1 MNDEEQLVNL
11 DNVDPVLLRPEF
23 REGVD
28 QLIDLIFSKA
38 QAKRCGC
45 VCVGG
50 GWGAWVVPE
59 AVTVMG
65 GTGTG
70 IKV

>member
-28 QLIDLIFSKA
+28 QVIDLLFSKV
-38 QAKRCGC
+38 QAKR
-45 VCVGG
+45 
-50 GWGAWVVPE
+50 
-59 AVTVMG
+59 
-65 GTGTG
+65 
-70 IKV
+70 